1 MKYQNYKVIVA
12 GSTSGI
18 GLAITKMFIE
28 EGATVIGLG
37 RSFKNTEGLGEQF
50 IPCKC
55 DVTNVAELEAA
66 CNLVKEKFDGKLDV
80 LVNSAGASVKH
91 PVDDVPAERFDQAVN
106 LLLRPSVLLTSY
118 CSEYLYACDSKDP
131 VIIHISSAASRSIV
145 PDNILYG
152 LCKHATNLHTK
163 QSAGGLPGIRVFSI
177 SPGTIKTPIF
187 GRGSH
192 ADRSEAEVD
201 AMLNQLSMAIPS
213 ARVGDPE
220 EIGDLVS
227 FLCSEEASY
236 LTGTDFLIDGGIM
249 TMFS

>member
-1 MKYQNYKVIVA
+1 MKYQNYNVMIA

-18 GLAITKMFIE
+18 GLAITKMFLS

-37 RSFKNTEGLGEQF
+37 RSFKNTEGLGDSYVPF
-50 IPCKC
+50 KC
-55 DVTNVAELEAA
+55 DVTNVADLQAA
-66 CNLVKEKFDGKLDV
+66 CDLVKEKFHGKLDV
-80 LVNSAGASVKH
+80 LVNSAGASVTY
-91 PVDDVPAERFDQAVN
+91 PVDNVPAERFDQAID

-118 CSEYLYACDSKDP
+118 CAEYLRAGDSKDP
-131 VIIHISSAASRSIV
+131 VIVHISSAASRAIV

-177 SPGTIKTPIF
+177 SPGTVKTPIF

-192 ADRSEAEVD
+192 ADRSQEEIQ
-201 AMLNQLSMAIPS
+201 AMYDQLSQSIPS
-213 ARVGDPE
+213 GRIAEPS

-227 FLCSEEASY
+227 FLCSEDASY

-249 TMFS
+249 TMF